1 MSDKVRDFLAN
12 LVTGG
17 VIAVAVFFLN
27 LSREYTALRC
37 VCDGLFVA
45 AVFLLGIGGIKAAR
59 NGGTFDIAGFG
70 LSHVVGMAIP
80 ALRREEKEDVHQYRE
95 RKAQERKSSAG
106 MLLAG
111 VAYLALSLVAL
122 AIYELA
128 KP

>member
-1 MSDKVRDFLAN
+1 MSEKVRDFLVN

-27 LSREYTALRC
+27 LSREYGVLRC

-59 NGGTFDIAGFG
+59 NKGSFDVAGFG
-70 LSHVVGMAIP
+70 LRSVVDMAIP
-80 ALRREEKEDVHQYRE
+80 ALRREEKETMEQYQE
-95 RKAQERKSSAG
+95 RKALERKSSVG
-106 MLLAG
+106 LLLAG

-122 AIYELA
+122 AVYEIA
-128 KP
+128 TP